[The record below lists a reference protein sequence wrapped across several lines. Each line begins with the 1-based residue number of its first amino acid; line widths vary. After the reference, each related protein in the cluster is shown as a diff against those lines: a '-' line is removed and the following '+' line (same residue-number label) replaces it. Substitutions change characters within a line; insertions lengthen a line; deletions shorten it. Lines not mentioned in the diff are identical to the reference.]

1 MPHSIK
7 LTSKGNKH
15 KFGLT
20 ISLPRSI
27 IDLKRFCRVNSQLLL
42 SDEEYTFAIKAGLK
56 DLVEK
61 GLVKES
67 LVTRAAKAVTKAQ
80 VKPKVAIAEEPAK
93 VEEPVKVEE
102 PAKVEEPVE
111 EQKTILEIQDEV
123 IGGAEEQE
131 EIPVTTSK
139 KKKGKK

>member
-7 LTSKGNKH
+7 LTPKGNKH

-42 SDEEYTFAIKAGLK
+42 SDDEYTFAIKAGLK

-67 LVTRAAKAVTKAQ
+67 LVTRAAKAITKAPA
-80 VKPKVAIAEEPAK
+80 KPKVVKAEEPAK
-93 VEEPVKVEE
+93 VEEP
-102 PAKVEEPVE
+102 AKAEEPVE

>member
-7 LTSKGNKH
+7 LTPKGNKH

-42 SDEEYTFAIKAGLK
+42 SDEEYTFATKAGLK

-67 LVTRAAKAVTKAQ
+67 LVTRTAKVITKAPA
-80 VKPKVAIAEEPAK
+80 KPKV
-93 VEEPVKVEE
+93 VKVEE

-123 IGGAEEQE
+123 ISGAEEQE